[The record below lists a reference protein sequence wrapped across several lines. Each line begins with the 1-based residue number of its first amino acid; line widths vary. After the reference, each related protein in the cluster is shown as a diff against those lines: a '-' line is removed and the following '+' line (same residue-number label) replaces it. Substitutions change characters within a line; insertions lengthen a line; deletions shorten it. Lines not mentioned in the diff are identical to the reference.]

1 MAGGEDGNI
10 VDGDEHLNQPITH
23 LQFNALRDYLR
34 REFRTDLEAME
45 EKQDQMTEELQQLMR
60 NVNDQLHQ
68 NMTAMRANLV
78 AEIVR
83 EFRQVPEYTS
93 AHGGEQRGTNED
105 AAAPKARER
114 RHHAAPYAERP
125 PGFGRGDNGDAAGQ
139 GLGRGHRRANLHIE
153 DSE

>member
-10 VDGDEHLNQPITH
+10 VDGDGHLNQPITH
-23 LQFNALRDYLR
+23 LQFNALRDHLR
-34 REFRTDLEAME
+34 REFRTDLEAIE
-45 EKQDQMTEELQQLMR
+45 EKQDQMTKELQQLMR

-83 EFRQVPEYTS
+83 ELRQVPEYAS

-105 AAAPKARER
+105 AAASNARER
-114 RHHAAPYAERP
+114 RHHAAPLFSQCYFSCFAELQ
-125 PGFGRGDNGDAAGQ
+125 GCVSEGGAGWSTSNAW
-139 GLGRGHRRANLHIE
+139 HRASN
-153 DSE
+153 

>member
-1 MAGGEDGNI
+1 MAGCEDGNI
-10 VDGDEHLNQPITH
+10 VDGDGHLNQPITR
-23 LQFNALRDYLR
+23 LQFNALQDHLR

-83 EFRQVPEYTS
+83 ELRQVPEYAS

-105 AAAPKARER
+105 AAASNAHER

-125 PGFGRGDNGDAAGQ
+125 LGFGRGDNGDAAGRGQ
-139 GLGRGHRRANLHIE
+139 GRGHCESKLAHRR
-153 DSE
+153 